1 MLDRTQNWILDQI
14 RCFRETT
21 ATAPV
26 PPFQEELAPE
36 LVHEILD
43 ELGCGFRQRIYTPMV
58 TLSVFLWQMLNDGRC
73 CVKAVAQLMA
83 YRIATGQKPCSPDT
97 NPYCRARQR
106 LPEELFQRLVQNTGK
121 RLQQSVPEEWL
132 FHGRRVKSVDGTT
145 VSMPDTPE
153 NQQEYPQPK
162 SQKPGVGF
170 PLARLVVIFCVVTG
184 AVLEMAISP
193 YRGKLTGETV
203 LFRTLWERLE
213 TGDIVLADRY
223 FCSFAD
229 IALLRTR
236 GVDVVY
242 RKHQKRPSNFR
253 RGKRLGKYDHLIT
266 WQKPQ
271 RRPSTIDA
279 ETFAALPE
287 QIVLREIKFQIV
299 EKGRRTKEIILITT
313 LLDAEIY
320 TPEELARLYNIR
332 WQAEIDLRSL
342 KSVMEMDVL
351 RCKSPEMVR
360 KEIWTHMLAYNLIR
374 TVMAKAAE
382 EHERLPHTTSFK
394 GAMQTIESFRTYM
407 LMDLTSDWYENL
419 LHSIAYHEVGNRP
432 GRYEPRAIK
441 RRPKPHKLLQIPRQE
456 ARKRLPGKT
465 YD

>member
-1 MLDRTQNWILDQI
+1 
-14 RCFRETT
+14 
-21 ATAPV
+21 
-26 PPFQEELAPE
+26 
-36 LVHEILD
+36 
-43 ELGCGFRQRIYTPMV
+43 
-58 TLSVFLWQMLNDGRC
+58 
-73 CVKAVAQLMA
+73 
-83 YRIATGQKPCSPDT
+83 
-97 NPYCRARQR
+97 

-121 RLQQSVPEEWL
+121 RLQQSAPEEWL